1 MPTPALVVPST
12 YLCGV
17 KSKSSL
23 NDSSF
28 LSVKIWST
36 MSVAIPACKFEEWG
50 DVDENEGQ

>member
-28 LSVKIWST
+28 LSVKIWPT
-36 MSVAIPACKFEEWG
+36 MSVAIPACKFEEGG
-50 DVDENEGQ
+50 DVDKNEGQ